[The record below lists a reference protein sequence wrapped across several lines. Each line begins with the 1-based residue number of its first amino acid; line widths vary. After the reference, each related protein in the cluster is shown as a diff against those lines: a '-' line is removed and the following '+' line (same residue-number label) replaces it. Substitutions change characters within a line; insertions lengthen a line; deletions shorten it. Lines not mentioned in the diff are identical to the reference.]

1 VAQAAP
7 AQAPKGAV
15 EMMIQYFKDF
25 KVLADNPLEYW
36 AIQIINFLD
45 STAYFAF
52 LGIGVVF
59 FTTNVGMNDVNAGYV
74 VTAMTVL
81 VTLSLLVSGA
91 VTDSLG
97 IKKSIL
103 LAIGL
108 QTISRFGVAAFGLWE
123 GAPARSWIVAFF
135 FILSAPGLAMTITV
149 FQSANRRFSTKRSR
163 SASFS
168 LWYLIMNLGGVVAGY
183 ILIDG
188 VRLWWDLN
196 NSWIYGLAAV
206 CGVLSLIT
214 ATFMLR
220 REELTFDAQEDGEEG
235 ELARKEQEEAKKNPE
250 KKLGAVEILKT
261 VAGQDAFWRLMV
273 LMAAVLGV
281 RAVFTYMYLLMPKY
295 WLRVIGEDV
304 AMGMLQ
310 AVNPICIVVGIVLTI
325 PIVGRF
331 NVFKMLVFGAIISSF
346 SLVVLML
353 PWGWF
358 GADMAT
364 GYFRMSLLMLV
375 VLSFGEIL
383 WSPKLNEYCAAI
395 APKGME
401 GTYLG
406 MSMLPWFVAK
416 TTVGLLSGHMLLRW
430 CPEGVGERIASG
442 ELSFWESPEAMWF
455 VLFLWAIAGPLA
467 AWLFRGWLTR
477 GADLDPAK
485 QA

>member
-1 VAQAAP
+1 
-7 AQAPKGAV
+7 
-15 EMMIQYFKDF
+15 
-25 KVLADNPLEYW
+25 
-36 AIQIINFLD
+36 
-45 STAYFAF
+45 
-52 LGIGVVF
+52 
-59 FTTNVGMNDVNAGYV
+59 
-74 VTAMTVL
+74 
-81 VTLSLLVSGA
+81 
-91 VTDSLG
+91 
-97 IKKSIL
+97 
-103 LAIGL
+103 
-108 QTISRFGVAAFGLWE
+108 
-123 GAPARSWIVAFF
+123 
-135 FILSAPGLAMTITV
+135 
-149 FQSANRRFSTKRSR
+149 
-163 SASFS
+163 
-168 LWYLIMNLGGVVAGY
+168 
-183 ILIDG
+183 
-188 VRLWWDLN
+188 
-196 NSWIYGLAAV
+196 
-206 CGVLSLIT
+206 
-214 ATFMLR
+214 
-220 REELTFDAQEDGEEG
+220 
-235 ELARKEQEEAKKNPE
+235 
-250 KKLGAVEILKT
+250 
-261 VAGQDAFWRLMV
+261 
-273 LMAAVLGV
+273 
-281 RAVFTYMYLLMPKY
+281 
-295 WLRVIGEDV
+295 
-304 AMGMLQ
+304 
-310 AVNPICIVVGIVLTI
+310 
-325 PIVGRF
+325 
-331 NVFKMLVFGAIISSF
+331 MLVFGAIISSF